1 MPSELSEEGHHT
13 NPEQNQ
19 LMMNNEYK
27 RMVSYLLYWS
37 ILEYHEIDRP
47 FVGQLAG
54 IIMDT
59 ESQLP
64 INGATISVGNST
76 YTTDTYESLFHNY
89 SSNQTEL
96 RNGFY
101 WMEGLADSTYEM
113 IVTAPGYYSDT
124 VSVIINSSFITFQN
138 VQLLSDEPP
147 IIVET
152 NPIEGD
158 TLFPAWDN
166 VEIYF
171 SRPISLESIESSII
185 FDPEISF
192 SSNWGNENRMLTI
205 SPDSFEFE
213 TDYSLILLDSIFDVY
228 GHNLDGDGDGESGG
242 SFELT
247 FRTGPMDMSPP
258 EIISIYPIGNG
269 TNIELR
275 PIINIQFD
283 ELLNTDMDLASHFKL
298 ERFQNNSETIGQ
310 FVYYPIKNKSSIC
323 FFPESNLFE
332 NEVYVTRLYSGLMDE
347 FLNPIISNRGFSF
360 QTGNIDYEI
369 TIIDNLESNITD
381 NWWGPL
387 SSGSTTGV
395 IADST
400 FMNSNTFITN
410 LLYESDYSMEI
421 SYGWNLSGSDWLL
434 RLYLSGGAPR
444 QITFNSSKTMQ
455 AYVFGDG
462 SNNKF
467 RFCVDDNINSNN
479 AGHEVSPW
487 YILDWIGWKLV
498 SWNMDEDGTGEWIG
512 DGELDGVMR
521 FDSFQLSY
529 SEGQSQFGEI
539 YIDDFRIV
547 DEYELSVDKE
557 IIPDELL
564 LFGNYPNP
572 FNPSTK
578 IKFQLGQTRQVKI
591 TIFDLLGNQIKEL
604 TNSTFN
610 SGTHD
615 LLWDGTNRHGELVSS
630 GVYIYSLVSKE
641 INIVRRMILLK

>member
-1 MPSELSEEGHHT
+1 
-13 NPEQNQ
+13 
-19 LMMNNEYK
+19 
-27 RMVSYLLYWS
+27 
-37 ILEYHEIDRP
+37 
-47 FVGQLAG
+47 
-54 IIMDT
+54 
-59 ESQLP
+59 
-64 INGATISVGNST
+64 
-76 YTTDTYESLFHNY
+76 
-89 SSNQTEL
+89 
-96 RNGFY
+96 
-101 WMEGLADSTYEM
+101 
-113 IVTAPGYYSDT
+113 
-124 VSVIINSSFITFQN
+124 
-138 VQLLSDEPP
+138 
-147 IIVET
+147 
-152 NPIEGD
+152 
-158 TLFPAWDN
+158 
-166 VEIYF
+166 
-171 SRPISLESIESSII
+171 
-185 FDPEISF
+185 
-192 SSNWGNENRMLTI
+192 
-205 SPDSFEFE
+205 
-213 TDYSLILLDSIFDVY
+213 
-228 GHNLDGDGDGESGG
+228 
-242 SFELT
+242 
-247 FRTGPMDMSPP
+247 
-258 EIISIYPIGNG
+258 
-269 TNIELR
+269 
-275 PIINIQFD
+275 
-283 ELLNTDMDLASHFKL
+283 MDLASHFKL

>member
-1 MPSELSEEGHHT
+1 
-13 NPEQNQ
+13 
-19 LMMNNEYK
+19 
-27 RMVSYLLYWS
+27 
-37 ILEYHEIDRP
+37 
-47 FVGQLAG
+47 
-54 IIMDT
+54 
-59 ESQLP
+59 
-64 INGATISVGNST
+64 
-76 YTTDTYESLFHNY
+76 
-89 SSNQTEL
+89 
-96 RNGFY
+96 
-101 WMEGLADSTYEM
+101 
-113 IVTAPGYYSDT
+113 
-124 VSVIINSSFITFQN
+124 
-138 VQLLSDEPP
+138 
-147 IIVET
+147 
-152 NPIEGD
+152 
-158 TLFPAWDN
+158 
-166 VEIYF
+166 
-171 SRPISLESIESSII
+171 
-185 FDPEISF
+185 
-192 SSNWGNENRMLTI
+192 
-205 SPDSFEFE
+205 
-213 TDYSLILLDSIFDVY
+213 
-228 GHNLDGDGDGESGG
+228 
-242 SFELT
+242 
-247 FRTGPMDMSPP
+247 
-258 EIISIYPIGNG
+258 
-269 TNIELR
+269 
-275 PIINIQFD
+275 
-283 ELLNTDMDLASHFKL
+283 
-298 ERFQNNSETIGQ
+298 
-310 FVYYPIKNKSSIC
+310 
-323 FFPESNLFE
+323 
-332 NEVYVTRLYSGLMDE
+332 
-347 FLNPIISNRGFSF
+347 
-360 QTGNIDYEI
+360 
-369 TIIDNLESNITD
+369 
-381 NWWGPL
+381 
-387 SSGSTTGV
+387 
-395 IADST
+395 
-400 FMNSNTFITN
+400 MNSNTFITN